1 MIIHATPAAGHP
13 GRGRKSS
20 FCRYNYPHGSAHIQS
35 QLLLVLSPSAPHSL
49 HRKQDAAAH
58 IIHSSAYFTAFFSPW
73 WINLEP
79 SPDCHFSRAQ
89 SKPSDVK
96 SWTTFF
102 TNFYFRSAATS
113 RRKSLIF
120 LDIPPFFSLAVYFF
134 VLIFIFTAD
143 DLGSSPFSTIKESS
157 FNLFLCCAISLQDSI
172 SIFSKNPAYLWFFH
186 QKQKFDPTCHQ
197 QPEKIGVKNALR
209 FLLKKTKIFNF
220 RASDTLFPLHHVL
233 C

>member
-1 MIIHATPAAGHP
+1 MTIICSEIFQYFRIGADHFA
-13 GRGRKSS
+13 
-20 FCRYNYPHGSAHIQS
+20 
-35 QLLLVLSPSAPHSL
+35 L
-49 HRKQDAAAH
+49 
-58 IIHSSAYFTAFFSPW
+58 IHSCP
-73 WINLEP
+73 P
-79 SPDCHFSRAQ
+79 
-89 SKPSDVK
+89 DVK

-102 TNFYFRSAATS
+102 TNFFLRTPPRYCS
-113 RRKSLIF
+113 KPLIF
-120 LDIPPFFSLAVYFF
+120 LDIPPFFTLAVYFF
-134 VLIFIFTAD
+134 ALIFIFIAD
-143 DLGSSPFSTIKESS
+143 DLGSSPFLIIKESS

-186 QKQKFDPTCHQ
+186 QKQKFDPTYHQ

>member
-1 MIIHATPAAGHP
+1 MYLACFTHFPQTP
-13 GRGRKSS
+13 
-20 FCRYNYPHGSAHIQS
+20 
-35 QLLLVLSPSAPHSL
+35 
-49 HRKQDAAAH
+49 
-58 IIHSSAYFTAFFSPW
+58 
-73 WINLEP
+73 
-79 SPDCHFSRAQ
+79 SR
-89 SKPSDVK
+89 PPDVK

-102 TNFYFRSAATS
+102 TNFYFRRAATS

-143 DLGSSPFSTIKESS
+143 DLGSSPFSIIKESS

-197 QPEKIGVKNALR
+197 QPEKIGVKNAMR

-233 C
+233 R

>member
-1 MIIHATPAAGHP
+1 MSLG
-13 GRGRKSS
+13 KQ
-20 FCRYNYPHGSAHIQS
+20 YP
-35 QLLLVLSPSAPHSL
+35 
-49 HRKQDAAAH
+49 
-58 IIHSSAYFTAFFSPW
+58 
-73 WINLEP
+73 
-79 SPDCHFSRAQ
+79 
-89 SKPSDVK
+89 PSDVK

>member
-1 MIIHATPAAGHP
+1 MARSQYLTIICSEIFQYLRIGAD
-13 GRGRKSS
+13 
-20 FCRYNYPHGSAHIQS
+20 
-35 QLLLVLSPSAPHSL
+35 
-49 HRKQDAAAH
+49 HRAL
-58 IIHSSAYFTAFFSPW
+58 IHSCP
-73 WINLEP
+73 P
-79 SPDCHFSRAQ
+79 
-89 SKPSDVK
+89 DVK

-102 TNFYFRSAATS
+102 TNFYFRSAATP

-120 LDIPPFFSLAVYFF
+120 LDIPSFFSLAVYFF
-134 VLIFIFTAD
+134 ALIFIFTAD
-143 DLGSSPFSTIKESS
+143 DLGSSPFSIIKDSS
-157 FNLFLCCAISLQDSI
+157 FNLFLCCAISLQDSR

>member
-1 MIIHATPAAGHP
+1 VYKNNLDVFEH
-13 GRGRKSS
+13 
-20 FCRYNYPHGSAHIQS
+20 SAR
-35 QLLLVLSPSAPHSL
+35 LDFA
-49 HRKQDAAAH
+49 
-58 IIHSSAYFTAFFSPW
+58 AFFSPW

-79 SPDCHFSRAQ
+79 SPDCHFSRCQ
-89 SKPSDVK
+89 SMPPDVK

-113 RRKSLIF
+113 RCKSLIS

-134 VLIFIFTAD
+134 ALIFIFTAD
-143 DLGSSPFSTIKESS
+143 DLGSSPFSIIKESS

-172 SIFSKNPAYLWFFH
+172 SVFSKNPAYLWFFH

-197 QPEKIGVKNALR
+197 QPGKIGVKNALR

-233 C
+233 CQKINIR

>member
-1 MIIHATPAAGHP
+1 MNIYLTIICSEIFQYFRIGADHLA
-13 GRGRKSS
+13 R
-20 FCRYNYPHGSAHIQS
+20 
-35 QLLLVLSPSAPHSL
+35 
-49 HRKQDAAAH
+49 
-58 IIHSSAYFTAFFSPW
+58 IHSCP
-73 WINLEP
+73 P
-79 SPDCHFSRAQ
+79 
-89 SKPSDVK
+89 DVK

-113 RRKSLIF
+113 RCKSLIS

-134 VLIFIFTAD
+134 ALIFIFTAD
-143 DLGSSPFSTIKESS
+143 DLGSSPFSIIKESS

-172 SIFSKNPAYLWFFH
+172 SVFSKNPAYLWFFH

-197 QPEKIGVKNALR
+197 QPGKIGVKNALR

-233 C
+233 CQKINIR

>member
-1 MIIHATPAAGHP
+1 MKQWACSRSQYLTIICSEIFQYFRIGADHFA
-13 GRGRKSS
+13 R
-20 FCRYNYPHGSAHIQS
+20 
-35 QLLLVLSPSAPHSL
+35 
-49 HRKQDAAAH
+49 
-58 IIHSSAYFTAFFSPW
+58 IHSCP
-73 WINLEP
+73 
-79 SPDCHFSRAQ
+79 PD
-89 SKPSDVK
+89 VM
-96 SWTTFF
+96 SWTIFF
-102 TNFYFRSAATS
+102 TNFYFRSASTP

-134 VLIFIFTAD
+134 ALIFIFTAD
-143 DLGSSPFSTIKESS
+143 DLGSSPFSIIKDSS

-186 QKQKFDPTCHQ
+186 QKQKFDSTCHQ

-220 RASDTLFPLHHVL
+220 RASDTLFPLHHVI

>member
-1 MIIHATPAAGHP
+1 MLISLLYPIFRFLKKRNALTPVINALYQ
-13 GRGRKSS
+13 KSP
-20 FCRYNYPHGSAHIQS
+20 FCYQESSEIFQYLRIGADHFA
-35 QLLLVLSPSAPHSL
+35 L
-49 HRKQDAAAH
+49 
-58 IIHSSAYFTAFFSPW
+58 IHSCP
-73 WINLEP
+73 P
-79 SPDCHFSRAQ
+79 
-89 SKPSDVK
+89 DVK

-102 TNFYFRSAATS
+102 TNFYFRSASTP

-134 VLIFIFTAD
+134 ALIFIFTAD
-143 DLGSSPFSTIKESS
+143 DLGSSPFSIIKDSS

-209 FLLKKTKIFNF
+209 FLLKKTKILNF

>member
-1 MIIHATPAAGHP
+1 MT
-13 GRGRKSS
+13 
-20 FCRYNYPHGSAHIQS
+20 
-35 QLLLVLSPSAPHSL
+35 
-49 HRKQDAAAH
+49 
-58 IIHSSAYFTAFFSPW
+58 SSAYFAAFFSPW

-79 SPDCHFSRAQ
+79 SPDCHFSRCQ
-89 SKPSDVK
+89 SMPPDVK

-102 TNFYFRSAATS
+102 TNFYFRSASTP

-134 VLIFIFTAD
+134 ALIFIFTAD
-143 DLGSSPFSTIKESS
+143 DLGSSLFSLIKQSS

>member
-1 MIIHATPAAGHP
+1 MYLACFTHLPQTP
-13 GRGRKSS
+13 
-20 FCRYNYPHGSAHIQS
+20 
-35 QLLLVLSPSAPHSL
+35 
-49 HRKQDAAAH
+49 
-58 IIHSSAYFTAFFSPW
+58 
-73 WINLEP
+73 
-79 SPDCHFSRAQ
+79 
-89 SKPSDVK
+89 SKPPDVK

-134 VLIFIFTAD
+134 ALIFIFTAD
-143 DLGSSPFSTIKESS
+143 DLGSSPFSIIKDSS

>member
-1 MIIHATPAAGHP
+1 MDFYAAYKWHV
-13 GRGRKSS
+13 R
-20 FCRYNYPHGSAHIQS
+20 I
-35 QLLLVLSPSAPHSL
+35 
-49 HRKQDAAAH
+49 
-58 IIHSSAYFTAFFSPW
+58 SSAYFTAFFSPCRM
-73 WINLEP
+73 NLEP
-79 SPDCHFSRAQ
+79 NPDFHFSRCQ
-89 SKPSDVK
+89 SIPPDVK

-102 TNFYFRSAATS
+102 TNFYFRRAATS

-120 LDIPPFFSLAVYFF
+120 LDIPPFFSLAVLFF
-134 VLIFIFTAD
+134 CPNLHFYRWWSRFFT
-143 DLGSSPFSTIKESS
+143 FFNHKESS

-197 QPEKIGVKNALR
+197 QPGKIGVKNALR

>member
-1 MIIHATPAAGHP
+1 MSF
-13 GRGRKSS
+13 GRQ
-20 FCRYNYPHGSAHIQS
+20 YP
-35 QLLLVLSPSAPHSL
+35 PP
-49 HRKQDAAAH
+49 
-58 IIHSSAYFTAFFSPW
+58 
-73 WINLEP
+73 
-79 SPDCHFSRAQ
+79 
-89 SKPSDVK
+89 DVK

-102 TNFYFRSAATS
+102 TNFYFRRAATS

-134 VLIFIFTAD
+134 ALIFIFTAD
-143 DLGSSPFSTIKESS
+143 DLGSSPFSIIKESS

-197 QPEKIGVKNALR
+197 QPGKIGVKNALR

-220 RASDTLFPLHHVL
+220 RASDTLFPLPSCFLLKNKHSLKVRQRFIWFVRKITFFTIKKL
-233 C
+233 PPATQSFL

>member
-1 MIIHATPAAGHP
+1 MQRPKPLLHQQSLSPASRTHSNHHP
-13 GRGRKSS
+13 KGLQTSS
-20 FCRYNYPHGSAHIQS
+20 IYPHPLAAVSILHHLEVELHPCNTYLTIICSEIFQYFRISADH
-35 QLLLVLSPSAPHSL
+35 LA
-49 HRKQDAAAH
+49 R
-58 IIHSSAYFTAFFSPW
+58 IHSCP
-73 WINLEP
+73 P
-79 SPDCHFSRAQ
+79 
-89 SKPSDVK
+89 DVK

-102 TNFYFRSAATS
+102 TNFYFRSSSTP

-120 LDIPPFFSLAVYFF
+120 LDIPPFFTLAVYFF
-134 VLIFIFTAD
+134 ALIFIFTAD
-143 DLGSSPFSTIKESS
+143 DLGSSLFSLIKQSS

>member
-1 MIIHATPAAGHP
+1 
-13 GRGRKSS
+13 
-20 FCRYNYPHGSAHIQS
+20 
-35 QLLLVLSPSAPHSL
+35 
-49 HRKQDAAAH
+49 
-58 IIHSSAYFTAFFSPW
+58 
-73 WINLEP
+73 
-79 SPDCHFSRAQ
+79 
-89 SKPSDVK
+89 
-96 SWTTFF
+96 
-102 TNFYFRSAATS
+102 
-113 RRKSLIF
+113 LIF

-134 VLIFIFTAD
+134 ALIFIFTAD
-143 DLGSSPFSTIKESS
+143 DLGSSPFSIIKESS

-186 QKQKFDPTCHQ
+186 QKQKFNPTCHQ